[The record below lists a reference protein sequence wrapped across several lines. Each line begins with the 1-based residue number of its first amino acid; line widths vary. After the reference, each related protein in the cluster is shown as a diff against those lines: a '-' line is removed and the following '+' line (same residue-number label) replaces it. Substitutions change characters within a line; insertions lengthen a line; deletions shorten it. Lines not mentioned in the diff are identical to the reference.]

1 LLHVG
6 QTQAQVKA
14 VLIREGFDQ
23 PWVCERVDPS
33 QVATP
38 GETMVACLAYR
49 KGVQEFAFL
58 FSLSQRYGKRDPDTD
73 TVTTWEVKTDKLTQ
87 IFDRVK

>member
-1 LLHVG
+1 
-6 QTQAQVKA
+6 
-14 VLIREGFDQ
+14 
-23 PWVCERVDPS
+23 
-33 QVATP
+33 
-38 GETMVACLAYR
+38 MVACLAYR